1 MDAAMRR
8 RIVLL
13 AAGLG
18 LLAAAAHGQPAEP
31 SHILSDI
38 VAQYESA
45 SQVWIE
51 QSAGITRT
59 LFWTLVALELAV
71 TLVTGLLG
79 FIGGSAGVGK
89 LSRALLQKIA
99 LIGLFWAFITS
110 FPLWIPKIILSFDQA
125 GATLSATTGLQPS
138 TILDR
143 GVLLAAILLYE
154 MQQLGLWSSL
164 AAIPSAILVYLSSLG
179 VVVCFALIAARL
191 VESLVKSYLVM
202 AGAVFFLGFAPFR
215 LTAPLAENYL
225 ITCVRIGVQIFVQY
239 LLVAVGEAITGEWI
253 VSVMS
258 YTPDQGF
265 RLPLTIL
272 GGSIVYAW
280 LVIKVPSELAYSLTA
295 PTGFLRLREALTAD
309 V

>member
-1 MDAAMRR
+1 MRG
-8 RIVLL
+8 RILLL

-18 LLAAAAHGQPAEP
+18 LLAAAANAQPADQP

-38 VAQYESA
+38 VSQYEGA
-45 SQVWIE
+45 SEIWIQ

-59 LFWTLVALELAV
+59 LFGTLVALELAV
-71 TLVTGLLG
+71 TLVAALLG

-89 LSRALLQKIA
+89 LSRALLQKVA
-99 LIGLFWAFITS
+99 VIGLFWAFINS
-110 FPLWIPKIILSFDQA
+110 FPLWIPKIILSFDRA

-138 TILDR
+138 MILDR
-143 GVLLAAILLYE
+143 GVLLAAILMYV

-164 AAIPSAILVYLSSLG
+164 AAIPSAILVYLSALG
-179 VVVCFALIAARL
+179 IVVCFALIAARL
-191 VESLVKSYLVM
+191 VEALVKSYLVM

-225 ITCVRIGVQIFVQY
+225 ITCVRIGIQIFVQY
-239 LLVAVGEAITGEWI
+239 LLVAVGETITGTWI
-253 VSVMS
+253 LSIMS
-258 YTPDQGF
+258 YAPDQGF

-280 LVIKVPSELAYSLTA
+280 LVIKIPSELAYSLTA

>member
-1 MDAAMRR
+1 MRR
-8 RIVLL
+8 RILFFAV
-13 AAGLG
+13 GLG
-18 LLAAAAHGQPAEP
+18 LAAAAYAQPSEP

-45 SQVWIE
+45 SEVWIQ
-51 QSAGITRT
+51 QSAEITRN
-59 LFWTLVALELAV
+59 LFATLVALELAV
-71 TLVTGLLG
+71 TLIVGLLG

-99 LIGLFWAFITS
+99 YIGLFWAFITS
-110 FPLWIPKIILSFDQA
+110 FPLWVPKIILSFDQA
-125 GATLSATTGLQPS
+125 GATISATTGLQPS

-143 GVLLAAILLYE
+143 GVELVSILMYV

-164 AAIPSAILVYLSSLG
+164 SAIPSAILIYLSCFG
-179 VVVCFALIAARL
+179 VLVCFALIAARL
-191 VESLVKSYLVM
+191 VEALVKSYLVM

-225 ITCVRIGVQIFVQY
+225 ITCLRIGVQIFVQY
-239 LLVAVGEAITGEWI
+239 LLVAVGETITGQW
-253 VSVMS
+253 VLSVMA

-295 PTGFLRLREALTAD
+295 PTGFLKLREALTSD

>member
-1 MDAAMRR
+1 MRR
-8 RIVLL
+8 RILFFAV
-13 AAGLG
+13 GLG
-18 LLAAAAHGQPAEP
+18 LAAAAHAQPSEP

-45 SQVWIE
+45 SEVWIQ
-51 QSAGITRT
+51 QSAEITRN
-59 LFWTLVALELAV
+59 LFATLVALELAV
-71 TLVTGLLG
+71 TLIVGLLG

-99 LIGLFWAFITS
+99 YIGLFWAFITS
-110 FPLWIPKIILSFDQA
+110 FPLWVPKIILSFDQA
-125 GATLSATTGLQPS
+125 GATISATTGLQPS

-143 GVLLAAILLYE
+143 GVELVSILMYV

-164 AAIPSAILVYLSSLG
+164 SAIPSAILIYLSCFG
-179 VVVCFALIAARL
+179 VLVCFALIAARL
-191 VESLVKSYLVM
+191 VEALVKSYLVM

-225 ITCVRIGVQIFVQY
+225 ITCLRIGVQIFVQY
-239 LLVAVGEAITGEWI
+239 LLVAVGETITGQW
-253 VSVMS
+253 VLSVMA

-295 PTGFLRLREALTAD
+295 PTGFLKLREALTSD

>member
-1 MDAAMRR
+1 MRG

-18 LLAAAAHGQPAEP
+18 LLAAAAHAQPAAEP

-38 VAQYESA
+38 VAQFEGA
-45 SQVWIE
+45 SQIWIE

-59 LFWTLVALELAV
+59 LFGTLVALELAV
-71 TLVTGLLG
+71 TLVAALLG
-79 FIGGSAGVGK
+79 YIGGSAGVGK

-99 LIGLFWAFITS
+99 VIGLFWAFITS
-110 FPLWIPKIILSFDQA
+110 FPLWVPKIIQSFDQA
-125 GATLSATTGLQPS
+125 GATLSATAGLQPS
-138 TILDR
+138 AILDR
-143 GVLLAAILLYE
+143 GVELAAILLVV

-164 AAIPSAILVYLSSLG
+164 AAIPSAILVYLSTLG

-191 VESLVKSYLVM
+191 VEALVKSYLVM

-239 LLVAVGEAITGEWI
+239 LLVAVGETVTGGWI

-280 LVIKVPSELAYSLTA
+280 LVIKIPSELAYSLTA

>member
-1 MDAAMRR
+1 MRG

-18 LLAAAAHGQPAEP
+18 LLAAAAHAQPSEP
-31 SHILSDI
+31 SHILSGI

-45 SQVWIE
+45 SQVWLE

-59 LFWTLVALELAV
+59 LFGTLVALELAV
-71 TLVTGLLG
+71 TLVAGLLG
-79 FIGGSAGVGK
+79 FIGGSTGVGK

-125 GATLSATTGLQPS
+125 GATLSATAGLQPS

-143 GVLLAAILLYE
+143 GVLLVSILLYE

-179 VVVCFALIAARL
+179 VLVCFALIAARL
-191 VESLVKSYLVM
+191 VEALVKSYLVM

-225 ITCVRIGVQIFVQY
+225 ITCVRIGIQIFVQY
-239 LLVAVGEAITGEWI
+239 LLVAVGETITGEWI